1 MNLRHVNGLSGK
13 TVPGGVTW
21 RLKNRDAE
29 APEGW
34 RDSLLEFHKYGGP
47 GTSYEGTGKLPPRI
61 KDLICHYF
69 YLLGVNPN
77 EHAEKIP
84 DDYEPR
90 DLEKLPFIPPPADF
104 VAPDWAGPEDDYE
117 EEDNPGDDIS
127 EGSGP
132 PSPSAPPPPRPF
144 PSPPPRPSKRRQPES
159 SEESEDSQTEPEPE
173 KEPERIVLR
182 IKKSVYQKPPK
193 GISKPPKKK
202 ARQAMSN
209 IVCFECKEGLSSL
222 DKKSKNLFVDCGQHV
237 VHKYCQETCLQDN
250 H

>member
-1 MNLRHVNGLSGK
+1 MRKK
-13 TVPGGVTW
+13 T
-21 RLKNRDAE
+21 
-29 APEGW
+29 
-34 RDSLLEFHKYGGP
+34 
-47 GTSYEGTGKLPPRI
+47 I
-61 KDLICHYF
+61 
-69 YLLGVNPN
+69 
-77 EHAEKIP
+77 
-84 DDYEPR
+84 
-90 DLEKLPFIPPPADF
+90 
-104 VAPDWAGPEDDYE
+104 
-117 EEDNPGDDIS
+117 DIS

-173 KEPERIVLR
+173 KERIVLR

-193 GISKPPKKK
+193 ETSKPPKKK